1 MKNPM
6 PSEATR
12 ITVDDAYGRYE
23 RGEGIIFID
32 TRNPHDWGESNVKL
46 PGAIRIP
53 ADDVRSHVVGIPRG
67 KTMITYCT

>member
-1 MKNPM
+1 MRNPI
-6 PSEATR
+6 PSEVTK

-23 RGEGIIFID
+23 RGEPLIFID
-32 TRNPHDWGESNVKL
+32 SRNSQAWGESNVKL

-53 ADDVRSHVVGIPRG
+53 AEDVRSHVVGIPRG